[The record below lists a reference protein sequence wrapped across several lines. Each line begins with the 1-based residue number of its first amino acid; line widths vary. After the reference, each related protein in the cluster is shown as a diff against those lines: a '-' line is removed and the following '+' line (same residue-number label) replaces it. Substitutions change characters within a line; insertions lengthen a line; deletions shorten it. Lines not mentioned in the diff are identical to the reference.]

1 MQSIIAVICK
11 NCGLK
16 IWVPAIIQG
25 ETGYCFHCRQPI
37 VVPNLSNDASLRIEF
52 KPGDCIDDRYVIENM
67 IGKGGMG
74 CVYKARD
81 ELLDEVVALKFIKP
95 NYLRSPRAA
104 QLFIK
109 EAQLARR
116 LRHENVVAVHD
127 VSYTNEG
134 LLFLSM
140 EYLEGQSLRNML
152 RKLRIE
158 RRFLPIRIA
167 IQFTLQILQ
176 ALEYAHRW
184 VTHRDLKPEN
194 IMVVPGEKIKVLDFG
209 LAIAV
214 EESINQVTQPSLTP
228 SQNYPTSLHNQ
239 PISST
244 SHRSSSQEQTI
255 LGTYEYASPEQKKK
269 WTTDARSD
277 LYTVGLILYELLSL
291 RSPLDKYVPLMQ
303 ARNDVSPSINE
314 VLNKALAENRED
326 RWQTARDFRLALEKS
341 FGDSYSEKTVNIIIS
356 SKTSH
361 SVSTQ
366 NMAFMEGGYFLMGNN
381 AVSEEA
387 PEEEVY
393 VEPFWIDI
401 YPVTVAEYK
410 KYIEETGA
418 PLPRFWHDPML
429 NGPEQPI
436 VGVTWFEANAY
447 AQWAGK
453 MLPSEKEWEFTAR
466 GKENRKYPW
475 GNTPPDTIHANFND
489 YLGMP
494 SIVTMH
500 EEGKTP
506 EGVYDLAGNVMEW
519 TRDYYLFYSI
529 VRKQPDTVPNPP
541 LRTVRGGC
549 WKSSPTEI
557 TCTARKGLF
566 PESQLN
572 TVGFRCVLPAKKV

>member
-1 MQSIIAVICK
+1 MQPIIAVICK
-11 NCGLK
+11 SCGLK
-16 IWVPAIIQG
+16 IWVPAIVQG
-25 ETGYCFHCRQPI
+25 KTSYCFNCHQPI
-37 VVPNLSNDASLRIEF
+37 IVPTAGNGVSFRIEF
-52 KPGDCIDDRYVIENM
+52 KEGDRVDDRYIIDGI

-74 CVYKARD
+74 YVYKARD
-81 ELLDEVVALKFIKP
+81 ELLDEVVALKFLHPSLLKTP
-95 NYLRSPRAA
+95 KAG

-116 LRHENVVAVHD
+116 LRHENIVAVHD
-127 VSYTNEG
+127 VAYTNEG
-134 LLFLSM
+134 FLFLSM

-152 RKLRIE
+152 RKHRID
-158 RRFLPIRIA
+158 RQFLPVRIA
-167 IQFTLQILQ
+167 IQFTLQILH

-194 IMVVPGEKIKVLDFG
+194 VMVLPGEKIKVLDFG

-214 EESINQVTQPSLTP
+214 EESIEQA
-228 SQNYPTSLHNQ
+228 
-239 PISST
+239 SSNI
-244 SHRSSSQEQTI
+244 SSSQQQQVI
-255 LGTYEYASPEQKKK
+255 GTYAYASPEQKKK
-269 WTTDARSD
+269 WPSDSRAD

-291 RSPLDKYVPLMQ
+291 RSPVDPYVPLLQ
-303 ARNDVSPSINE
+303 TRNDVSPSIND
-314 VLNKALAENRED
+314 VLNKALAEERED

-341 FGDSYSEKTVNIIIS
+341 FENSYKNKSINIITS
-356 SKTSH
+356 SEIKNSG
-361 SVSTQ
+361 STE
-366 NMAFMEGGYFLMGNN
+366 NMVFMEGGYFLMGNN
-381 AVSEEA
+381 AVPEEA
-387 PEEEVY
+387 PEEEVF

-410 KYIEETGA
+410 KYIEATGA
-418 PLPRFWHDPML
+418 PFPRYWYDPML
-429 NGPEQPI
+429 NGPDQPI
-436 VGVTWFEANAY
+436 VGVSWFEANAY

-475 GNTPPDTIHANFND
+475 GNTPPDTIHCNFND

-519 TRDYYLFYSI
+519 TRDYYLPYSI
-529 VRKQPDTVPNPP
+529 ARNHPDTVPNPP
-541 LRTVRGGC
+541 LRAIRGGC
-549 WKSSPTEI
+549 WNSGPEGV

-566 PESQLN
+566 PESKIN
-572 TVGFRCVLPAKKV
+572 TVGFRCVIPTKKM